1 LAFGLRLDFA
11 ASDQQGALAVTA
23 VEVHHLSKNYPL
35 SKSQFG
41 RLRHLFG
48 SGSHAP
54 HDGLWALRD
63 VTFMVARGEAFG
75 IIGANGS
82 GKSTLLQIV
91 AGILRPTS
99 GSVEVH
105 GRLSA
110 LLELGAGFSPEFTGR
125 DNVYLNGSL
134 LGLSREEIDA
144 RFAAIERFA
153 EIGDFIGQPIRT
165 YSTGMVLRLAFAVS
179 ANVDPE
185 ILIVDEALA
194 VGDIA
199 FRQRCMRKIH
209 ELRAQGTTILFV
221 SHETSD
227 VKALCERCLW
237 LHNGVPREL
246 GEADDVVAAYLSASL
261 HSEIQQSQIQ
271 QSQVQQSQVQQ
282 SQIRQTETERTSE
295 NAAPRFVPAF
305 ESVAGRTGA
314 SPSYDEFP
322 VRHRYGDGRATIVVA
337 GLIDGKGQSVRGVT
351 PRDRLVLRIG
361 FRANSPIASPIAGF
375 LVRNSRGENIFGS
388 NSARE
393 NYPLPPMSPGDHNN
407 VEFHWS
413 VPDLVPGVYRISL
426 AVSDGNVEGFEVCDY
441 MEDAMD
447 LTAAANPGSSRMAS
461 RNGSKGYFQLHCAAV
476 AVHRNRVV
484 NKGGSVVS

>member
-1 LAFGLRLDFA
+1 M
-11 ASDQQGALAVTA
+11 TA
-23 VEVHHLSKNYPL
+23 VEVHQLSKNYPL

-41 RLRHLFG
+41 RFRHLFG
-48 SGSHAP
+48 SGNHAP
-54 HDGLWALRD
+54 QDGLWALRD
-63 VTFMVARGEAFG
+63 VTFSVERGEAFG

-82 GKSTLLQIV
+82 GKSTLLQII

-110 LLELGAGFSPEFTGR
+110 LLELGSGFSPEFTGR

-134 LGLSREEIDA
+134 LGLSREEIDS

-153 EIGDFIGQPIRT
+153 EIGDFIGQPVRT

-179 ANVDPE
+179 AHVDPE

-261 HSEIQQSQIQ
+261 HSEI
-271 QSQVQQSQVQQ
+271 
-282 SQIRQTETERTSE
+282 RQERTERTPE
-295 NAAPRFVPAF
+295 IAAAGVVPALAR
-305 ESVAGRTGA
+305 VLADG
-314 SPSYDEFP
+314 
-322 VRHRYGDGRATIVVA
+322 HRYGDGRATIIGADLMDA
-337 GLIDGKGQSVRGVT
+337 GGHSVRKAI
-351 PRDRLVLRIG
+351 PRHRLVLRIG
-361 FRANSPIASPIAGF
+361 FRANALIASPIVGF
-375 LVRNSRGENIFGS
+375 LVRNNRGENIFGS
-388 NSARE
+388 NTARE
-393 NYPLPPMSPGDHNN
+393 NYPLPSVSPGDRHN
-407 VEFHWS
+407 VDFHWS
-413 VPDLVPGVYRISL
+413 APDLVPGAYRISL
-426 AVSDGNVEGFEVCDY
+426 AVSDGSVEGFEVCDY
-441 MEDAMD
+441 IEDAID
-447 LTAAANPGSSRMAS
+447 VTASAGVGLSGMAS
-461 RNGSKGYFQLHCAAV
+461 GNGANGYFQLHCAAV
-476 AVHRNRVV
+476 TIYRN
-484 NKGGSVVS
+484 